1 MVTPGLG
8 RQVGTP
14 SSRMAIALITGA
26 TGFLGCEIVRRLL
39 ARDGETHLIAL
50 IRAGDDLTLER
61 RRRQLVRGLPGARG
75 KRVRVV
81 RGDVT
86 EARLGL
92 SPADYAALT
101 KRVDRVVHVAAT
113 THLGRPLAEARRRNV
128 GGTTQALQLCRRIR
142 EHGKEGRLDYVSTAY
157 VAGDRADVVFESELD
172 VGQGFRNTYERSKF
186 EAERLCRAAMRELPI
201 AIYRPS
207 IIVGHS
213 VSGETSR
220 YNTLYWPMQ
229 VLIPF
234 YLRWRA
240 VTGLV
245 PLPLG
250 RECPLDIVPVD
261 YVAESVATLYSRP
274 EAAGRCYHL
283 AAGVDGAVTIEQ
295 LVNLVCEHFH
305 GPRRRYVDP
314 RGHVRWL
321 GRALRPLLRRLS
333 PGFVRR
339 GEHYLPYAFQ
349 NPRFDVSNARAAG
362 LAPPLFAAYFP
373 RLLAY
378 AHAADFGRGRPPVPG
393 QRLPSPERPGPPVA
407 AEWIEHS

>member
-1 MVTPGLG
+1 
-8 RQVGTP
+8 
-14 SSRMAIALITGA
+14 
-26 TGFLGCEIVRRLL
+26 
-39 ARDGETHLIAL
+39 
-50 IRAGDDLTLER
+50 
-61 RRRQLVRGLPGARG
+61 
-75 KRVRVV
+75 
-81 RGDVT
+81 
-86 EARLGL
+86 
-92 SPADYAALT
+92 
-101 KRVDRVVHVAAT
+101 
-113 THLGRPLAEARRRNV
+113 
-128 GGTTQALQLCRRIR
+128 
-142 EHGKEGRLDYVSTAY
+142 
-157 VAGDRADVVFESELD
+157 
-172 VGQGFRNTYERSKF
+172 
-186 EAERLCRAAMRELPI
+186 
-201 AIYRPS
+201 
-207 IIVGHS
+207 
-213 VSGETSR
+213 
-220 YNTLYWPMQ
+220 MQ

-240 VTGLV
+240 ATRLV

-339 GEHYLPYAFQ
+339 VEHYLPYAVQ